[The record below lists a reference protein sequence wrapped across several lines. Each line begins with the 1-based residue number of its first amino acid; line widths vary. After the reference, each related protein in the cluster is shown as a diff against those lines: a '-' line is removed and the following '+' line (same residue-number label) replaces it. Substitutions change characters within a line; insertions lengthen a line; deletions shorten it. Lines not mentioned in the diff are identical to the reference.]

1 MYANCQEYIYSILP
15 QVPLELIHIAISLVK
30 DRGIGFKYIL
40 PVDALI
46 PKQSEEFLEK
56 KDIKI

>member
-1 MYANCQEYIYSILP
+1 MYAYCQEYIYSILP
-15 QVPLELIHIAISLVK
+15 QVQLELIHIAIPLVK
-30 DRGIGFKYIL
+30 ERGIGFKHIL

-46 PKQSEEFLEK
+46 PKQSEEFLQK

>member
-15 QVPLELIHIAISLVK
+15 QVPLELIHIAIPLVK
-30 DRGIGFKYIL
+30 DRGIGFKRIL

>member
-15 QVPLELIHIAISLVK
+15 QVPLELIHIAIPLVK
-30 DRGIGFKYIL
+30 DRAIGFKHIL

-56 KDIKI
+56 KVIKI

>member
-1 MYANCQEYIYSILP
+1 MLTVKNIFTAYCLI
-15 QVPLELIHIAISLVK
+15 PLELIHIAISLVK

>member
-1 MYANCQEYIYSILP
+1 MYGNSQEYIYSILP
-15 QVPLELIHIAISLVK
+15 QVPLELIHIAIPLVK
-30 DRGIGFKYIL
+30 DRGIRFKHIL

-56 KDIKI
+56 EGIKI